1 MEGFALTRLPLS
13 FALIPETMGRLA
25 YFDAWPSDL
34 LDRLAVG
41 AKLISVPKN
50 GVLAH
55 KGQALDH
62 LYVMVSGLVRLYI
75 PLPNNMERVVA
86 LVHQGDSL
94 GESCLVLNQP
104 CPFHAVACKDSRL
117 LAVDAMVYRQELSRH
132 SLLASKTLER
142 VSRRLME
149 TLHDTEICA
158 QRSSVQRVACFL
170 MRQQPTPHTAAFKFQ
185 LPARK
190 QDIAAKLGLT
200 QETLSRVL
208 NFLDKQGVIQMQ
220 GALISVEDG
229 QKLAEIT
236 SMRDPKVPE
245 TETSF

>member
-1 MEGFALTRLPLS
+1 
-13 FALIPETMGRLA
+13 
-25 YFDAWPSDL
+25 
-34 LDRLAVG
+34 
-41 AKLISVPKN
+41 
-50 GVLAH
+50 
-55 KGQALDH
+55 
-62 LYVMVSGLVRLYI
+62 
-75 PLPNNMERVVA
+75 
-86 LVHQGDSL
+86 
-94 GESCLVLNQP
+94 
-104 CPFHAVACKDSRL
+104 VACKDSRL
-117 LAVDAMVYRQELSRH
+117 LAVDAMVYRQELGRH
-132 SLLASKTLER
+132 SMLASKTLEC

-208 NFLDKQGVIQMQ
+208 NFLDKQGVIRMQ
-220 GALISVEDG
+220 GAQISVEDG
-229 QKLAEIT
+229 PKLAEIT

-245 TETSF
+245 TEISF